1 MNFNFDQSIDDYR
14 QRLKL
19 VEEYINLHDDL
30 SVKEIEKLSN
40 YILFSYDKK
49 LKKSNKLDVR
59 HYDVLVDHQK
69 KLKTHIRKNKFKRL
83 SLNSPYWDDRLDEV
97 AIAIN
102 NKRVESNKRTVNLID
117 SQLNDLLDLKQK
129 AKNNEITNINKNRL
143 FKELNGDIS
152 FLNQSKKINQ
162 VFIKESGFH
171 NHDTF
176 KSLDVDYNNVDV
188 MMVLIRNM
196 KELKRIVDLN
206 STLYHILLDI
216 EMAIEKCTFT
226 DKQIHH
232 LHLYMDGENTK
243 IIQIES
249 VKLAVRKIMKNL

>member
-1 MNFNFDQSIDDYR
+1 MNFNFDQSIEDYKK
-14 QRLKL
+14 RLEL
-19 VEEYINLHDDL
+19 IEEYIEVCGDL
-30 SVKEIEKLSN
+30 NNKELELLGN
-40 YILFSYDKK
+40 YILYAYDKS
-49 LKKSNKLDVR
+49 LKRSNKLDKQ
-59 HYDVLVDHQK
+59 HYQVLVNHNK
-69 KLKTHIRKNKFKRL
+69 KLKTHIRRSGFKRL
-83 SLNSPYWDDRLDEV
+83 SLKNPYWDNRVDEV
-97 AIAIN
+97 SVN
-102 NKRVESNKRTVNLID
+102 NNSKRIESNKDTLDLID
-117 SQLNDLLDLKQK
+117 SQIDSLLNLKQR
-129 AKNNEITNINKNRL
+129 AKDGEGIGINKSRL
-143 FKELNGDIS
+143 FREINGDIAV
-152 FLNQSKKINQ
+152 LNQSKKTNS
-162 VFIKESGFH
+162 VLIKENGFH

-176 KSLDVDYNNVDV
+176 KNLDIDYNNIDV

-226 DKQIHH
+226 DKQMHH

>member
-1 MNFNFDQSIDDYR
+1 MQFNFDQSINDYR
-14 QRLKL
+14 QRLEL
-19 VEEYINLHDDL
+19 VEEYIELCGELNN
-30 SVKEIEKLSN
+30 KELEVLGN
-40 YILFSYDKK
+40 YVLYAYDKK
-49 LKKSNKLDVR
+49 LKKQNKLDKQ
-59 HYDVLVDHQK
+59 HYQVLVNHNK
-69 KLKTHIRKNKFKRL
+69 KLKTHIRRSGFKRL
-83 SLNSPYWDDRLDEV
+83 SLKSPYWNDRVNEQIID
-97 AIAIN
+97 IN
-102 NKRVESNKRTVNLID
+102 KNRIESNKDTLDLID
-117 SQLNDLLDLKQK
+117 SQIDSLLNLKQR
-129 AKNNEITNINKNRL
+129 AKDGEGIGINKSRL
-143 FKELNGDIS
+143 FREINGDIAV
-152 FLNQSKKINQ
+152 LNQSKKINQ
-162 VFIKESGFH
+162 VLIKENGFH

-216 EMAIEKCTFT
+216 EMAIEKCAFT

-243 IIQIES
+243 IVHVED